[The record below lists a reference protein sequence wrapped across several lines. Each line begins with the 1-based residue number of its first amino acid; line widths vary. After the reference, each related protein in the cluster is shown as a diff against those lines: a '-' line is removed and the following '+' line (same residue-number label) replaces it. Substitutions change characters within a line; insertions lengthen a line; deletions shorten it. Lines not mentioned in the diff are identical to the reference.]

1 MPIVSA
7 GTSRPCS
14 PPSGIPL
21 WVSLVLPVG
30 VHDITAACEHVL
42 AILRPFRLLPRRRSG
57 VTNAL
62 HPYRADVLAVLDRV
76 LPERAHLGEA
86 KLAVQRDRRVVRQGY
101 PSQGNMNRRLNS
113 QAVKKRV
120 IQRGAHALA
129 PAADVKRDADLN
141 SLPESLEIPVALG
154 AGVAQDLTPP
164 PGHQKP
170 VRSGRTELAEP
181 VASLGH
187 ADRLC
192 LEARDGAGRRVVEDA
207 DDRRKVFLGR
217 FSDLHLGRSALPAA
231 GSLLHGLTL
240 AASSHRYKI
249 TKGSR
254 LGLVGGA
261 GGSG

>member
-1 MPIVSA
+1 MSQRWRTLQRV
-7 GTSRPCS
+7 TLS
-14 PPSGIPL
+14 PGKIGKIAQDTLVLVQFEHKMITRKALRKPWPSG
-21 WVSLVLPVG
+21 SQ
-30 VHDITAACEHVL
+30 H
-42 AILRPFRLLPRRRSG
+42 RLLPRRRSG

-76 LPERAHLGEA
+76 LAERAHLGEA

-129 PAADVKRDADLN
+129 PAADIKRDADLN
-141 SLPESLEIPVALG
+141 GLPESLEIPVALG
-154 AGVAQDLTPP
+154 AGVAHDLIAT

-207 DDRRKVFLGR
+207 DDRR
-217 FSDLHLGRSALPAA
+217 RSSSVASVIFTWA
-231 GSLLHGLTL
+231 GPPCLLRE
-240 AASSHRYKI
+240 ACCMAIR
-249 TKGSR
+249 
-254 LGLVGGA
+254 
-261 GGSG
+261 